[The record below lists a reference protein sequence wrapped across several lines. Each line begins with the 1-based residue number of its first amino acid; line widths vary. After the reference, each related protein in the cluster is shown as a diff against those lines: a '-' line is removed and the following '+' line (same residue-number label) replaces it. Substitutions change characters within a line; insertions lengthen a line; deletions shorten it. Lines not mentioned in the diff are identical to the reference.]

1 MTRSLFSRGRAM
13 AESDQITK
21 PLLTA
26 KDLQEMGEEGEFCE
40 LVDGELVKMSPSF
53 IPEARVVRTV
63 QRLLD
68 NFVYPRQLG
77 EIFGPDLGYELTP
90 HRVRAPD
97 VSFVRAEKLVSYGNP
112 QEFAKV
118 VPDLAVE
125 VISPEVKYGYLQR
138 KIRDYFEAGV
148 RLLWI
153 VDPEMQTVTVY
164 HSPLALRIFTT
175 ADALS
180 DEEVLPGFSCM
191 VAELFA

>member
-1 MTRSLFSRGRAM
+1 M
-13 AESDQITK
+13 AEKQQFTK

-26 KDLQEMGEEGEFCE
+26 KDLADMGEEGEFCE
-40 LVDGELVKMSPSF
+40 LVDGELVRMSPSF
-53 IPEARVVRTV
+53 LPEARVVRTV
-63 QRLLD
+63 QRILD
-68 NFVYPRQLG
+68 NFVFPRHLG

-97 VSFVRAEKLVSYGNP
+97 VSFVSAEKFAAYGNP

-153 VDPEMQTVTVY
+153 VDPALQTVTV
-164 HSPLALRIFTT
+164 HRSPVDLRVLTT
-175 ADALS
+175 ADTLS
-180 DEEVLPGFSCM
+180 GEDVLPGFSCPA
-191 VAELFA
+191 AELFA

>member
-1 MTRSLFSRGRAM
+1 M
-13 AESDQITK
+13 AENDQITK

-26 KDLQEMGEEGEFCE
+26 KDLQEMGEDGKFCE

-53 IPEARVVRTV
+53 LPEARVVRTI

-97 VSFVRAEKLVSYGNP
+97 VSFVSAEKLASYGNP
-112 QEFAKV
+112 QAFAKI

-164 HSPLALRIFTT
+164 HSPLDLRILT
-175 ADALS
+175 AADTLS
-180 DEEVLPGFSCM
+180 GEQVLPGFSCL
-191 VAELFA
+191 VGELFA

>member
-1 MTRSLFSRGRAM
+1 M
-13 AESDQITK
+13 AEKDQFTK
-21 PLLTA
+21 TLLTA
-26 KDLQEMGEEGEFCE
+26 KDLAEMGDEGEFCE
-40 LVDGELVKMSPSF
+40 LVDGELVRMSPSF
-53 IPEARVVRTV
+53 LPEARVVRMV

-68 NFVYPRQLG
+68 NFVFPRQLG

-97 VSFVRAEKLVSYGNP
+97 VSFVSAVKLSAYGNP

-118 VPDLAVE
+118 IPDLAVE
-125 VISPEVKYGYLQR
+125 VISPDVKYGYLQR

-153 VDPEMQTVTVY
+153 VDPAMQTVTVY
-164 HSPLALRIFTT
+164 RSPVELRVLTT
-175 ADALS
+175 ADTLS
-180 DEEVLPGFSCM
+180 GEDVIPGFSCP

>member
-1 MTRSLFSRGRAM
+1 M
-13 AESDQITK
+13 AEKDQTTK

-40 LVDGELVKMSPSF
+40 LVDGEIVRMSPSF
-53 IPEARVVRTV
+53 LPEARVVRTV

-68 NFVYPRQLG
+68 NFVLPRHLG

-97 VSFVRAEKLVSYGNP
+97 VSFVSAEKLAAYGNP
-112 QEFAKV
+112 QEFAKI
-118 VPDLAVE
+118 VPDLVVE

-138 KIRDYFEAGV
+138 KMRDYFEAGV

-153 VDPEMQTVTVY
+153 IDPEMQTVTVY
-164 HSPLALRIFTT
+164 RSPVDLRVLTLAET
-175 ADALS
+175 LS
-180 DEEVLPGFSCM
+180 GEEVIAGFSCR

>member
-1 MTRSLFSRGRAM
+1 MTA
-13 AESDQITK
+13 K

-26 KDLQEMGEEGEFCE
+26 KDLLEMGEVGEWCE
-40 LVDGELVKMSPSF
+40 FVDGELVQRSPSSL
-53 IPEARVVRTV
+53 PEARVVRTT

-68 NFVYPRQLG
+68 RFVLQNRLG
-77 EIFGPDLGYELTP
+77 EVFGPDLGCELTP

-97 VSFVRAEKLVSYGNP
+97 VSFVSAEKAAAYGNP
-112 QEFAKV
+112 GGFAKL

-125 VISPEVKYGYLQR
+125 VLSPDVRYGYLQR

-164 HSPLALRIFTT
+164 HTPLDPRVLTVAET
-175 ADALS
+175 LS
-180 DEEVLPGFSCM
+180 GEDVLPRFSCQ
-191 VAELFA
+191 VADLFV

>member
-1 MTRSLFSRGRAM
+1 M
-13 AESDQITK
+13 AANDQITK

-53 IPEARVVRTV
+53 LPEARVVRTI
-63 QRLLD
+63 LLLLGT
-68 NFVYPRQLG
+68 FVAQHRLG
-77 EIFGPDLGYELTP
+77 EVFGPDLGYELTP

-97 VSFVRAEKLVSYGNP
+97 VSFVSAEKLVAYDNP

-125 VISPEVKYGYLQR
+125 VISPEVKYGYVQR

-164 HSPLALRIFTT
+164 HSPIDLRILTT

-180 DEEVLPGFSCM
+180 GEEVLPDFSCM
-191 VAELFA
+191 VVDLFA